1 VRHRILGGIAAA
13 ALVAG
18 LLAAPA
24 SASLSRPYRVDIDA
38 SGLEPLDG
46 AFYEVWVV
54 SGERKISAGS
64 FNVDAEG
71 NLVDGF
77 GHEARFSS
85 QRDPATADAI
95 VVTIEPLPDADPG
108 PSGIIVLAGAPKAK
122 KGTAK
127 LKFPVKF
134 ADASGSFILATPTDA
149 VANDETAGIWF
160 LDPATGPGPSLT
172 LPTLPSGWVYEGWG
186 VTQGT
191 PLSTGRFMT
200 AAGADDSSAF
210 SGPLAGPPFPGEDFL
225 ANLPA
230 GVTGPVNLADGSSMA
245 VLTVEPYLDGSDPT
259 GSGPFSIKP
268 FITVIPAGQADHTSV
283 ALSLDTSTV
292 PSGTASF

>member
-1 VRHRILGGIAAA
+1 VRHRIFSGIAAA

-24 SASLSRPYRVDIDA
+24 SASQSRPYRVGIDA
-38 SGLEPLDG
+38 AGLEPLEG

-54 SGERKISAGS
+54 AGDRKISAGS
-64 FNVDAEG
+64 FNVDAGG

-77 GHEARFSS
+77 GHAARFSS
-85 QRDPATADAI
+85 PRDPATADAI

-127 LKFPVKF
+127 LKFPVTF
-134 ADASGSFILATPTDA
+134 GDASGSFILATPTDA
-149 VANDETAGIWF
+149 DMNDETAGVWF
-160 LDPATGPGPSLT
+160 LDPAAGPGPSLT

-191 PLSTGRFMT
+191 PLSTGRFMS

-230 GVTGPVNLADGSSMA
+230 GVTGPVDLANGSSMV
-245 VLTVEPYLDGSDPT
+245 VLSVEPYLDGSDPT
-259 GSGPFSIKP
+259 GAGPFSIKP
-268 FITVIPAGQADHTSV
+268 FITMIEAGQASHTTV
-283 ALSLDTSTV
+283 ALGLDTSTV